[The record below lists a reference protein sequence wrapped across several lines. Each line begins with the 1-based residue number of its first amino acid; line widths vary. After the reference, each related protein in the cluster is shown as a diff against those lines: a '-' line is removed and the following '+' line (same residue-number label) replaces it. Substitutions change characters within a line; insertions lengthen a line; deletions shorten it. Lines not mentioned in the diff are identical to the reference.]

1 MIFKKTKIICT
12 LGPATSTVEKIVGLI
27 NSGLDLVRLNFS
39 HGDYK
44 THSEYISNVR
54 AAEKKTGRIIPIILD
69 LSGPKIR
76 TGNFEN
82 GKIFVNAND
91 EVRLVKDNIIGN
103 GKTIPVNAP
112 DIIDDLKINERILI
126 DDGKIS
132 LLVIS
137 RDNDSALCKVFNPG
151 YISNKKGINLPD
163 TNLTLPSITE
173 KDFRDIEFGVNNQID
188 FFALS
193 FVRSADDIF
202 SLKKIINSYDVDIP
216 VIAKIE
222 RPEAITNIDSII
234 DATDV
239 IMVARG
245 DLGVEVSPEKV
256 PAMQKIIISKCNNAK
271 VPVITATQMLES
283 MISNPTPTRAEASD
297 VANAILDGTD
307 CVMLSAETS
316 VGDYPEITVQMM
328 DRIIEQTEEIK
339 KTKSNYSDS
348 PEIEAGN
355 VLGIICKTAVEISDT
370 ISAKAIISIT
380 KKGRSPLLLSNL
392 RPKSHIIAVADEEN
406 ILRKSSILW
415 GVDTVLNKTLS
426 NPEDIFSF
434 IRSMGIK
441 SGYFQKGD
449 KVVAILSYPE
459 ILPDS
464 ANTIRI
470 LDI

>member
-12 LGPATSTVEKIVGLI
+12 LGPATSSVEKIISLI

-39 HGDYK
+39 HGDYE
-44 THSEYISNVR
+44 THAGYINNVKI
-54 AAEKKTGRIIPIILD
+54 AEEKTGRIIPIILD

-91 EVRLVKDNIIGN
+91 EIRLVKDNITGN
-103 GKTIPVNAP
+103 NKTIPVNDA
-112 DIIDDLKINERILI
+112 DIINDIKINERILI

-132 LLVIS
+132 LMAIS
-137 RDNDSALCKVFNPG
+137 KDKDSVLCKVFNPG

-163 TNLTLPSITE
+163 TDLSLPSITD
-173 KDFRDIEFGVNNQID
+173 KDKKDIEFGVKNKID

-193 FVRSADDIF
+193 FVRKADEIF
-202 SLKKIINSYDVDIP
+202 SLKQIINSYNVEIP

-222 RPEAITNIDSII
+222 RPEAILNIDEII
-234 DATDV
+234 NASDAV
-239 IMVARG
+239 MVARG

-256 PAMQKIIISKCNNAK
+256 PAMQKLIISKCNDSK

-316 VGDYPEITVQMM
+316 VGNYPDSAVQIM
-328 DRIIEQTEEIK
+328 DKIIEQAENIK
-339 KTKSNYSDS
+339 KAKSFVSDFQNYDS
-348 PEIEAGN
+348 GN
-355 VLGIICKTAVEISDT
+355 ILGIICKTVVEISDS
-370 ISAKAIISIT
+370 IDAKAIVTIT
-380 KKGRSPLLLSNL
+380 KKGRSPLFLSNL

-415 GVDTVLNKTLS
+415 GVDTLLNKPLS
-426 NPEDIFSF
+426 NPENIFA
-434 IRSMGIK
+434 IIKDLGIK
-441 SGYFQKGD
+441 SGLFKSGD
-449 KVVAILSYPE
+449 KIVAILSYPV
-459 ILPDS
+459 IYPDS